1 MKTKIYTLPL
11 LLIGVL
17 SYSQDKIVKKNGNSF
32 DAKIVEVNAS
42 GITYKELD
50 YLDGPTHSLNKS
62 EIYQINYSN
71 GKTEVLG
78 KYKTADD
85 AKNFILTRINEY
97 GIDRDR
103 NDLWLHADF
112 EGENI
117 KINSLNAKGRIVHEG
132 DLWDISKVVAF
143 HEVSKR
149 KDNIA
154 YLNIVTYKITKSK
167 RELSKLVIKLT
178 DYEVAANVLEAF
190 KDLNIMLKKDL

>member
-1 MKTKIYTLPL
+1 MKTKIFTLPL
-11 LLIGVL
+11 LLMGVL
-17 SYSQDKIVKKNGNSF
+17 CYSQDKILKKNGKSF

-42 GITYKELD
+42 NITYKELD
-50 YLDGPTHSLNKS
+50 YLDGPIHSLNKF

-71 GKTEVLG
+71 GKTDILG
-78 KYKTADD
+78 KYKTADE
-85 AKNFILTRINEY
+85 AKNFILSRINEY

-103 NDLWLHADF
+103 NDLSLHAEF

-132 DLWDISKVVAF
+132 DFWDISKVVAF
-143 HEVSKR
+143 HDISKR

-154 YLNIVTYKITKSK
+154 YLNIVTYKVTKSK

-178 DYEVAANVLEAF
+178 DYEVAANVLEAL

>member
-1 MKTKIYTLPL
+1 MKSKMYTASL
-11 LLIGVL
+11 LLISIL
-17 SYSQDKIVKKNGNSF
+17 CYSQDKVIKKNGKEF

-42 GITYKELD
+42 NITYKDLD
-50 YLDGPTHSLNKS
+50 YLDGPIHSVNTS
-62 EIYQINYSN
+62 EIYQISYSN
-71 GKTEVLG
+71 GKTDILG
-78 KYKTADD
+78 KYKTVDD
-85 AKNFILTRINEY
+85 AKNFIVSRINEY

-103 NDLWLHADF
+103 NDLSLRAEF
-112 EGENI
+112 VGENI

-132 DLWDISKVVAF
+132 DFWDISKVVAF
-143 HEVSKR
+143 HEISKR

-178 DYEVAANVLEAF
+178 DYEVAANVLEAL

>member
-1 MKTKIYTLPL
+1 M
-11 LLIGVL
+11 GVL
-17 SYSQDKIVKKNGNSF
+17 CYSQDKILKKNGKSF

-42 GITYKELD
+42 NITYKELD
-50 YLDGPTHSLNKS
+50 YLDGPIHSLNKF

-71 GKTEVLG
+71 GKTDILG
-78 KYKTADD
+78 KYKTADE
-85 AKNFILTRINEY
+85 AKNFILSRINEY

-103 NDLWLHADF
+103 NDLSLHAEF

-132 DLWDISKVVAF
+132 DFWDISKVVAF
-143 HEVSKR
+143 HDISKR

-154 YLNIVTYKITKSK
+154 YLNIVTYKVTKSK

-178 DYEVAANVLEAF
+178 DYEVAANVLEAL

>member
-1 MKTKIYTLPL
+1 MKSKMYTAPL
-11 LLIGVL
+11 LLISIL
-17 SYSQDKIVKKNGNSF
+17 CYSQDKVIKKNGKEF

-42 GITYKELD
+42 NITYKDLD
-50 YLDGPTHSLNKS
+50 YLDGPIHSVNTS
-62 EIYQINYSN
+62 EIYQISYSN
-71 GKTEVLG
+71 GKTDILG
-78 KYKTADD
+78 KYKTVDD
-85 AKNFILTRINEY
+85 AKNFIVSRINEY

-103 NDLWLHADF
+103 NDLSLRAEFD
-112 EGENI
+112 GENI

-132 DLWDISKVVAF
+132 DFWDISKVVAF
-143 HEVSKR
+143 HEISKR

-178 DYEVAANVLEAF
+178 DYEVAANVLEAL

>member
-1 MKTKIYTLPL
+1 MKSKIYTLPL
-11 LLIGVL
+11 FLVGVL

-42 GITYKELD
+42 DITYKELD

-62 EIYQINYSN
+62 EIYQLNYSN
-71 GKTEVLG
+71 GKTEILG

-103 NDLWLHADF
+103 NDLSLHADF

-154 YLNIVTYKITKSK
+154 YLNIVTYKNTKSK